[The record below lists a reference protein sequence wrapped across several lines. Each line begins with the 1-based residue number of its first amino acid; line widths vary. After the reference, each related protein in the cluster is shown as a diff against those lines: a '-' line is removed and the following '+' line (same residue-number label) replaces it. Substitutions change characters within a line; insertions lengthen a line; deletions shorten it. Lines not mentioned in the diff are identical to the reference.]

1 MEIYHIGDIQRKLK
15 MREFYFEDQ
24 NKKVA
29 YRGVLPHDDVNCCP
43 LDYFKYGWAL
53 FLSNIYIKQME
64 MKGINSNSYD
74 LINEKVI
81 KNVEKQFSEMLGNS
95 YRNNNLL
102 ELLSNDGLSYK
113 EQNRLLKG
121 MVLTSTD
128 ILWFHKD
135 AQDLNY
141 MLDVFQE
148 EKYPEKFNF
157 KNTPVCFCQQD
168 DKSIETIGKTNMT
181 EGEKRALLEQRKVV
195 QARVFHK
202 GEHWHCFYYTF
213 KGLAGLELG
222 ILGKIPHYHY
232 ISDKS
237 GITRVKLEQ
246 CIKECNMPTS
256 KVHIVL
262 NRAL

>member
-1 MEIYHIGDIQRKLK
+1 MIYHIGDIQRKLK

-29 YRGVLPHDDVNCCP
+29 YRGVLPHDDVNCRP
-43 LDYFKYGWAL
+43 LDYFKYGCAL
-53 FLSNIYIKQME
+53 FLSNKYRKQME
-64 MKGINSNSYD
+64 MKGINFYSDD
-74 LINEKVI
+74 LINKVAI
-81 KNVEKQFSEMLGNS
+81 QNIDKQISEMLGNS
-95 YRNNNLL
+95 NRNDNLL
-102 ELLSNDGLSYK
+102 KLLSNDGLSYK

-121 MVLTSTD
+121 MVLTSKEL
-128 ILWFHKD
+128 LWLDKD

-157 KNTPVCFCQQD
+157 KNTPVCFYQQND
-168 DKSIETIGKTNMT
+168 NSVETIGKTDMT
-181 EGEKRALLEQRKVV
+181 DGEMRALLEQRKVV

-213 KGLAGLELG
+213 KGLAGLEPG

-262 NRAL
+262 DRAL